1 MIEYSTASIFR
12 TNRRLAIG
20 TTALTVNALMPADWP
35 AVRAIYQ
42 EGIATGQATFETAAP
57 DWQAWDNSHRA
68 DCRLVARRDGRVVGW
83 TALSPVS
90 WRSVFG
96 GVAEV
101 SIYVAAAARRQGIGR
116 ALLTALVA
124 DSEAAG
130 LWTLQSG
137 IFPENEASVAL
148 HLSCGFH
155 IIGRRERLGFHQ
167 GVWRD
172 ALLLERRSSQVGV
185 AGQ

>member
-1 MIEYSTASIFR
+1 MIDYSTAIVQ
-12 TNRRLAIG
+12 TNRRLYKPVPS
-20 TTALTVNALMPADWP
+20 LRVDPLEQADWP
-35 AVRAIYQ
+35 TVRAIYQ
-42 EGIATGQATFETAAP
+42 EGIDGGQATFETTAP
-57 DWQAWDNSHRA
+57 DWASWHVSHRA
-68 DCRLVARRDGRVVGW
+68 DCRLVARRGGMIIGW

-101 SIYVAAAARRQGIGR
+101 SIYVAGAMHRQGVGR
-116 ALLTALVA
+116 SLLTALIDA
-124 DSEAAG
+124 SETAG
-130 LWTLQSG
+130 IWTLQSG

-155 IIGRRERLGFHQ
+155 IIGRRERVGFHQ

-172 ALLLERRSSQVGV
+172 ALLLERRSSRVGISER
-185 AGQ
+185 